1 MSIDSQNS
9 KVSKEKDLEENKHEI
24 SELSD
29 DNESMEVQDQNDN
42 INKRSRIA
50 QANKDI
56 EAMNIIDKVKNFNLI
71 LILEYWSHL
80 CWSLALGF

>member
-1 MSIDSQNS
+1 
-9 KVSKEKDLEENKHEI
+9 
-24 SELSD
+24 
-29 DNESMEVQDQNDN
+29 MEVQDQNDN

>member
-1 MSIDSQNS
+1 
-9 KVSKEKDLEENKHEI
+9 
-24 SELSD
+24 
-29 DNESMEVQDQNDN
+29 MEVQDQNDN

-71 LILEYWSHL
+71 LIFRILESFMLVTCLGVLKKKALKNISHNSGIL
-80 CWSLALGF
+80 LEL